1 MISNLLYSQVGYPRL
16 IVSNGDTVVAITRHQ
31 MEQINIAHQTWLGTA
46 QENDSLLQVVDSC
59 TQGFH
64 DADSIISIQHSII
77 QADGTY
83 ITQQTSVID
92 TLQHVIADQRKTIR
106 HLKVHRTLS
115 TIGEGVLGIIV
126 AWLLLR

>member
-1 MISNLLYSQVGYPRL
+1 MTSNLLYSQTGYPRL

-31 MEQINIAHQTWLGTA
+31 MEQINIAHQTWIGTA
-46 QENDSLLQVVDSC
+46 QENDSLSLIIDSC
-59 TQGFH
+59 VQGFH

-77 QADGTY
+77 RADGIY

-92 TLQHVIADQRKTIR
+92 TLKSVINDQKKLIR

-115 TIGEGVLGIIV
+115 TIGEGILGV
-126 AWLLLR
+126 VVVWLLLR